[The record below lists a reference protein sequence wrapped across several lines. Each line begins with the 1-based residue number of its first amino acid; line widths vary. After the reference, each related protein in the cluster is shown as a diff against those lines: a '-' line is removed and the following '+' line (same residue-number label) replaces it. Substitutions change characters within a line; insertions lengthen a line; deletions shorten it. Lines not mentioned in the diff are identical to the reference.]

1 MPRLL
6 ELALECEEYRALP
19 YSGGVMEQPAGLMR
33 KLRQVGNVYRAFRE
47 YERKG
52 KVPGESAKWKKQNSD
67 IWEIVSQVN
76 ELRDKY
82 G

>member
-33 KLRQVGNVYRAFRE
+33 KLRQVSNIYRAFNA
-47 YERKG
+47 YEKEG
-52 KVPGESAKWKKQNSD
+52 KKPGESAKWKNEHEEV
-67 IWEIVSQVN
+67 WEIVSQVN
-76 ELRDKY
+76 ELREKY

>member
-33 KLRQVGNVYRAFRE
+33 KLRQVSNIYRAFKA
-47 YERKG
+47 YEKEG
-52 KVPGESAKWKKQNSD
+52 KKPGESAKWKNEHEEVWD
-67 IWEIVSQVN
+67 IVSQVN
-76 ELRDKY
+76 ELREKY

>member
-33 KLRQVGNVYRAFRE
+33 KLRQVGNVYRAIKT
-47 YERKG
+47 YERDGNK
-52 KVPGESAKWKKQNSD
+52 PGEAARWKSEHED
-67 IWEIVSQVN
+67 VWEIVNQVN
-76 ELRDKY
+76 ELRAKY

>member
-6 ELALECEEYRALP
+6 ELSLECDEYRALP

-52 KVPGESAKWKKQNSD
+52 KVPGESAKWKNEHSD
-67 IWEIVSQVN
+67 IWDIVSQVN
-76 ELRDKY
+76 ELRVKY

>member
-33 KLRQVGNVYRAFRE
+33 KMRQLGNVYRAFKA
-47 YERKG
+47 YEREG
-52 KVPGESAKWKKQNSD
+52 KKPGESAKWKSEHEDVWN
-67 IWEIVSQVN
+67 IVSQVD
-76 ELRDKY
+76 ELRAKY

>member
-6 ELALECEEYRALP
+6 ELALECEEYQSLP
-19 YSGGVMEQPAGLMR
+19 YSGGVMEQPAGLLR

-52 KVPGESAKWKKQNSD
+52 NVPGESAKWKKEHSD
-67 IWEIVSQVN
+67 IWDIVSQVN
-76 ELRDKY
+76 ELRVKY